1 MHWLYDQNRIIPH
14 LFFIFI
20 KLQTSGASNDFL
32 SSIRYTMADNKHIKN
47 GATKGHILDI
57 LRGRWT
63 YCSIKYI
70 QLEVKTRRYPLGW
83 YDTAINQL
91 QCKTDNLTICHEI
104 FHSLFFSIKNSLNQ
118 QNSAAAPKDK
128 LKT

>member
-1 MHWLYDQNRIIPH
+1 MI
-14 LFFIFI
+14 FF
-20 KLQTSGASNDFL
+20 LAST
-32 SSIRYTMADNKHIKN
+32 RYTMADNKHTKN
-47 GATKGHILDI
+47 SATKGHILDI

-70 QLEVKTRRYPLGW
+70 QLEVKTRIYPLGW
-83 YDTAINQL
+83 YDTAINYL
-91 QCKTDNLTICHEI
+91 QCRTDNLTICHEI